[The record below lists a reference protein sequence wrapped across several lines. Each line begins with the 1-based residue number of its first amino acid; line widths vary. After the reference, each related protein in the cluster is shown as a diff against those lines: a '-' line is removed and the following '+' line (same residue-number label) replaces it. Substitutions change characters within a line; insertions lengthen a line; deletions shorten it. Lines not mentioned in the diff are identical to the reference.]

1 MFAQSKMNNIQ
12 IYDKEIGQKKKKLK
26 ILAISILVIVSVLV
40 LGVLCIIYAEYNA
53 IFYDKFKIEFDS
65 QTNEEKID
73 IQIYFVDELL

>member
-40 LGVLCIIYAEYNA
+40 LGVLCIIHAEYND
-53 IFYDKFKIEFDS
+53 IFYDKFKIEFDN

-73 IQIYFVDELL
+73 IKIYFEDEL

>member
-40 LGVLCIIYAEYNA
+40 LNVFCIIYAE
-53 IFYDKFKIEFDS
+53 
-65 QTNEEKID
+65 
-73 IQIYFVDELL
+73 

>member
-1 MFAQSKMNNIQ
+1 MFTQSKMNNIQ
-12 IYDKEIGQKKKKLK
+12 IYDKQIGQKKKKLK

-40 LGVLCIIYAEYNA
+40 LGVLCIIYAEYNV
-53 IFYDKFKIEFDS
+53 IFYDKFKIEFDN

>member
-40 LGVLCIIYAEYNA
+40 LGVLCIIYAEYNT
-53 IFYDKFKIEFDS
+53 IFYDKFKIEFDN

-73 IQIYFVDELL
+73 IQIYFEDEL

>member
-12 IYDKEIGQKKKKLK
+12 IYDKEIGQMKKKLK

-40 LGVLCIIYAEYNA
+40 LGVLCIIYAEYNT
-53 IFYDKFKIEFDS
+53 IFYDKFKIEFDN

-73 IQIYFVDELL
+73 IKIYFEDEL